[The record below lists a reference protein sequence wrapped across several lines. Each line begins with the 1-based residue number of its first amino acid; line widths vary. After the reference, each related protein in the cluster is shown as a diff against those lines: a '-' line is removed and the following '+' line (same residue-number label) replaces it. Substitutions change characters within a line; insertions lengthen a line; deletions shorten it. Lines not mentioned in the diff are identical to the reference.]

1 MRNGRGMILLQVSSG
16 TTMKQYAGIDVSLEQ
31 SSVYVV
37 DAAGRIVREAT
48 VASQPDA
55 LTAWLGRPHTP
66 HRRASRKRSE
76 LLPVGF
82 YAARVSRFMK
92 AETLCRRNS
101 YFALSSVVI
110 QLSWMT

>member
-1 MRNGRGMILLQVSSG
+1 MVLLQASSG
-16 TTMKQYAGIDVSLEQ
+16 TTMEQYVGIDVSLEQ

-37 DAAGRIVREAT
+37 DAAGRVVREAT

-66 HRRASRKRSE
+66 LPTGTPRPLRAFA
-76 LLPVGF
+76 GWF
-82 YAARVSRFMK
+82 YAARVSRFMN